1 MAARW
6 LFSVYHLKAP
16 RLSPQRPCLYQCP
29 AWTVSFPNIVLFMSL
44 SFTCCLYFH
53 SAMRMLRLK
62 VTQLL
67 GARALFFFHNKD
79 SFRVEIKSTIPSP
92 QRAKSSIL
100 LVDRFYV
107 FKEITLEHP
116 QMGRLNWKLGQ
127 GNTTEPISPIRLS
140 CTKKSYLNYLSLKFK
155 DISQCQTHCKY
166 YLGHVWPTETQNVS
180 MTEALLDRSDPEFLC
195 CAGVPTCLQCA
206 AQAGPSLNLFL
217 WSAPSSLPLKLIQCK
232 PILIGTFPGPSSM
245 LRCLL
250 L

>member
-1 MAARW
+1 MAFQCLPFEGSSPIPSAALYVPVSCLDS
-6 LFSVYHLKAP
+6 LFPKYSFVYEFIIHLLFVFPQCYEDAKVKGHPASGSSGSFFLP
-16 RLSPQRPCLYQCP
+16 QQRLL
-29 AWTVSFPNIVLFMSL
+29 
-44 SFTCCLYFH
+44 
-53 SAMRMLRLK
+53 
-62 VTQLL
+62 
-67 GARALFFFHNKD
+67 
-79 SFRVEIKSTIPSP
+79 RVEIKYTIPSP